1 MKYLVSK
8 DRLISLVVTMI
19 ENDIV
24 EYSINEQSGRYVL
37 NNKDGKCLLNYL
49 PNSKELYY
57 DYSLWE
63 YISKFIPVGYAPDT
77 FKEGVKEYF
86 NSQFPDL
93 IVRQV
98 NGANIVT
105 F

>member
-1 MKYLVSK
+1 MKYIIEQSK
-8 DRLISLVVTMI
+8 LIELVVSMI
-19 ENDIV
+19 NPEIE
-24 EYSINEQSGRYVL
+24 EYYIHEQSGQYAL
-37 NNKDGKCLLNYL
+37 NNREGKCILNYL

-57 DYSLWE
+57 DHSLWD
-63 YISKFIPVGYAPDT
+63 YISQFIPIGYDTDT

-93 IVRQV
+93 IVRRV
-98 NGANIVT
+98 YGANIVS